1 MRGAVSTPARNAAV
15 ALLGS
20 RLLVWAAGVG
30 AVSAFGNAIPGGDN
44 PPRLLSGFGAL
55 GDRLAA
61 PAARWDAAWYLTIAK
76 HGYQPGVSPQS
87 PLRAVFFPFYPLLIR
102 GLNELGVPLLI
113 AGVLIST
120 AALGAALHGLQ
131 RLVALERDGGR
142 AATLSAWALA
152 LCPTTVF
159 FSAVYTDSLYL
170 ALSIAVFLCARRGR
184 WAAAALLTAL
194 AGATRNTGIL
204 LLAPLA
210 LLYLYG
216 PRSDRRPDAP
226 DARRLRPRY
235 RIRGD
240 AAWLALAPAGLVA
253 YLAYWGL
260 AGGDALAPLHGE
272 RFFRHHFTGPLLG
285 LWNAVNAAAQD
296 LWHIATGKLPVELFD
311 TGVGS
316 SLGTG
321 WQNLVALAL
330 LVLALLALAGVL
342 RTLPAAYGLYATLA
356 LLVPLSSPVYD
367 TPLQGMPRYAAM
379 LFPLWMWL
387 GAWLA
392 RQRRLVA
399 AVLGASA
406 LSAALLT
413 AEFSTWHFVA

>member
-1 MRGAVSTPARNAAV
+1 MRGAVSIPAGNAAL

-30 AVSAFGNAIPGGDN
+30 AVSAFGNAVPGGEN
-44 PPRLLSGFGAL
+44 PPGLLSGFGAL

-76 HGYQPGVSPQS
+76 HGYQPGAAPQS
-87 PLRAVFFPFYPLLIR
+87 PLRAVFFPFYPLLLR
-102 GLNELGVPLLI
+102 ALNELGAPLLI

-120 AALGAALHGLQ
+120 AAFGAALYGLQ
-131 RLVALERDGGR
+131 RLVALEHGDGG
-142 AATLSAWALA
+142 AATLAAWALA

-159 FSAVYTDSLYL
+159 FSAIYTDSLYL
-170 ALSIAVFLCARRGR
+170 ALSIAVFLHARRGS
-184 WAAAALLTAL
+184 WAPAALLTAL

-210 LLYLYG
+210 LIYLYG
-216 PRSDRRPDAP
+216 PRNDRPPDAP
-226 DARRLRPRY
+226 GTRRLRPRY
-235 RIRGD
+235 RVRAD
-240 AAWLALAPAGLVA
+240 AAWLAVAPAGLAA

-285 LWNAVNAAAQD
+285 LWNAVDAAAQD

-321 WQNLVALAL
+321 WQNVVALAL

-342 RTLPAAYGLYATLA
+342 RTLPAAYGVYATLG

-367 TPLQGMPRYAAM
+367 TPLQGMPRYAAL

-387 GAWLA
+387 GARLA
-392 RQRRLVA
+392 RHRRLVGPL
-399 AVLGASA
+399 LGASA
-406 LSAALLT
+406 LSAALLA

>member
-1 MRGAVSTPARNAAV
+1 MRGAVSTPARNAAF

-30 AVSAFGNAIPGGDN
+30 AVSAFGNAIPGGEN
-44 PPRLLSGFGAL
+44 PPGLLSGFGTL

-61 PAARWDAAWYLTIAK
+61 PAARWDAAWYLTIAQ

-113 AGVLIST
+113 AGVLISI
-120 AALGAALHGLQ
+120 AAFGAALYGLQ
-131 RLVALERDGGR
+131 RLVALERAGAG
-142 AATLSAWALA
+142 ATLAAWALA

-159 FSAVYTDSLYL
+159 FSAIYTDSLYL
-170 ALSIAVFLCARRGR
+170 ALSIAVFLCARRGS

-210 LLYLYG
+210 LMYLYG
-216 PRSDRRPDAP
+216 PRGDRLPDAP
-226 DARRLRPRY
+226 DARRLRRRY
-235 RIRGD
+235 RIRAD
-240 AAWLALAPAGLVA
+240 AAWLAVAPAGLAA

-311 TGVGS
+311 TGTGS

-321 WQNLVALAL
+321 WQNLVALGL
-330 LVLALLALAGVL
+330 LALALFALAGVL
-342 RTLPAAYGLYATLA
+342 RTLPAAYGVYASLG

-367 TPLQGMPRYAAM
+367 TPPQGMPRYAAM

-392 RQRRLVA
+392 RHRRLVA
-399 AVLGASA
+399 PVLGASA
-406 LSAALLT
+406 LSAALLA